1 VLRPGPSRST
11 GQVLPAA
18 ELDQGLLVRQA
29 AKFDD
34 AGPGGSIVCEL
45 ANGRC
50 LRMSPSAFWLY
61 AELQRGSAPA
71 QIAEA
76 IEHRFGQRVS
86 AEEIATA
93 CAGLLERIRDE
104 SQRVAQATRR
114 RYAFRVRLVPERIV
128 ARLAGRLTWLIS
140 GPMLALWALGVAA
153 SAFLFARAGTSAVD
167 AGSLNLG
174 ATVIAAYLIY
184 LIAPVGHELGHAAA
198 CSRFGVGAGDIGF
211 AVYFIFPA
219 VYCDVTRAWL
229 LPRRQRVVVDVAGML
244 FEAAVGA
251 IFSAVGVIFRA
262 PVFLVA
268 SFMVLGNLLIALN
281 PLGRFDSYWALSDA
295 FGISDLSKQRSSFL
309 RQRAVSYVGIRRVV
323 IACYTGLTVFVLGWY
338 FYTAARLA
346 EPFAERFKVAAVA
359 MSHNFEAGRPLA
371 GLHDLIGISPGVLM
385 LVILLYRLGRI
396 VPPVFRKIVRARN
409 AELAGPPRRPA
420 PGQ

>member
-1 VLRPGPSRST
+1 MLRPSPSRST

-18 ELDQGLLVRQA
+18 ELDQGLLVRRA
-29 AKFDD
+29 ARFDD
-34 AGPGGSIVCEL
+34 AGASESVVCEL

-50 LRMSPSAFWLY
+50 LRMSPSAYWLY
-61 AELQRGSAPA
+61 GELQRGSAPA
-71 QIAEA
+71 QIAEE
-76 IEHRFGQRVS
+76 IERRFGQRVGT
-86 AEEIATA
+86 EEIETA

-104 SQRVAQATRR
+104 SGRVARATRR

-128 ARLAGRLTWLIS
+128 ERLSRRLTWLIS
-140 GPMLALWALGVAA
+140 GPALALWVCGVAA
-153 SAFLFARAGTSAVD
+153 SAFLFARAGASALD
-167 AGSLNLG
+167 HGSLNLG
-174 ATVIAAYLIY
+174 STVIAAYLIY
-184 LIAPVGHELGHAAA
+184 LLAPVGHELGHAAA
-198 CSRFGVGAGDIGF
+198 CVRYGVAAGDIGF
-211 AVYFIFPA
+211 AVYLIFPA
-219 VYCDVTRAWL
+219 IYCDVTRAWL

-251 IFSAVGVIFRA
+251 IFSVVGVIFRA

-323 IACYTGLTVFVLGWY
+323 IACYSALTVFVLGWY

-346 EPFAERFKVAAVA
+346 EPFAERFKAAALA
-359 MSHNFEAGRPLA
+359 MRHDFEVGRPLA
-371 GLHDLIGISPGVLM
+371 GLHELIGIGPGVLL

-396 VPPVFRKIVRARN
+396 FPPVFRKVVRARN
-409 AELAGPPRRPA
+409 A
-420 PGQ
+420 